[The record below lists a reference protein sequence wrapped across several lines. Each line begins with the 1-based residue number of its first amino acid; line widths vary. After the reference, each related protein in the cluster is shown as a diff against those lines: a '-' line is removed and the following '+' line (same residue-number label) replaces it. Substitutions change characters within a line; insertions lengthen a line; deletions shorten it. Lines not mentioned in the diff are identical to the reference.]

1 MCTFVATLNPNLKIT
16 PMKNL
21 IVPIIALLV
30 CAVTLNAQ
38 NEQGRTLQDDN
49 SIQGQFETVIRKS
62 TNYRQNGKRYE
73 VVRLIELNALQ
84 KNVLDSIST
93 ANNTINSLKSTIAE
107 NETAIGSL
115 NAKLDETTK
124 NLNQITEEKDSMPFF
139 GSLVSKSTYKLVVW
153 SIIVGLIIFLI
164 FFVFKFRSSNTL
176 TQQAKTALADLE
188 EEYEQHRRRAL
199 EREQKISRELH
210 DERNKNKKSS

>member
-1 MCTFVATLNPNLKIT
+1 
-16 PMKNL
+16 MKNL
-21 IVPIIALLV
+21 IISFVGLLLSSV
-30 CAVTLNAQ
+30 ILSAQ
-38 NEQGRTLQDDN
+38 NQQTQTPADDA
-49 SIQGQFETVIRKS
+49 SIQGQFETLIRKS

-84 KNVLDSIST
+84 KNVLDSIKT
-93 ANNTINSLKSTIAE
+93 ANSTIGTLKSTIAE

-115 NAKLDETTK
+115 NTKLDETSK
-124 NLNQITEEKDSMPFF
+124 NLERITEEKDSMPFF
-139 GSLVSKSTYKLVVW
+139 GSLVPKSTYKLIVW
-153 SIIVGLIIFLI
+153 SIIIGLLIFLALFI
-164 FFVFKFRSSNTL
+164 FRFRNSNIL

>member
-1 MCTFVATLNPNLKIT
+1 
-16 PMKNL
+16 MKNL
-21 IVPIIALLV
+21 TLIFIGLLF
-30 CAVTLNAQ
+30 CGISLNAQ
-38 NEQGRTLQDDN
+38 DQQSQESVDDN
-49 SIQGQFETVIRKS
+49 SVQSQFETLIRKS

-84 KNVLDSIST
+84 KNVLDSIT
-93 ANNTINSLKSTIAE
+93 EANENISNLKNTIAE

-115 NAKLDETTK
+115 NTKLDETTK
-124 NLNQITEEKDSMPFF
+124 NLETITAEKDSMPFF
-139 GSLVSKSTYKLVVW
+139 GSLVSKSTYKLIVW
-153 SIIVGLIIFLI
+153 SIIIGLVVLLALFI
-164 FFVFKFRSSNTL
+164 FKFRNSNTL

-210 DERNKNKKSS
+210 DERNKNKKKA

>member
-1 MCTFVATLNPNLKIT
+1 
-16 PMKNL
+16 MKNL
-21 IVPIIALLV
+21 TALFVGLLLSS
-30 CAVTLNAQ
+30 VTLHAQ
-38 NEQGRTLQDDN
+38 NQQNQTPTDDA
-49 SIQGQFETVIRKS
+49 SIQGQFETLIRKS

-84 KNVLDSIST
+84 KNVLDSLKT
-93 ANNTINSLKSTIAE
+93 NNTTISELKSTIAE
-107 NETAIGSL
+107 NETAIASL

-124 NLNQITEEKDSMPFF
+124 SLNKIKEEKDSMPFF
-139 GSLVSKSTYKLVVW
+139 GSLVSKSTYKLIVW
-153 SIIVGLIIFLI
+153 SIIIGLLIFLALFI
-164 FFVFKFRSSNTL
+164 YKFKSSNTL

-188 EEYEQHRRRAL
+188 VEYEQHRRRAL

>member
-1 MCTFVATLNPNLKIT
+1 
-16 PMKNL
+16 MKNL
-21 IVPIIALLV
+21 IALFVGLLLSS
-30 CAVTLNAQ
+30 VTLHAQ
-38 NEQGRTLQDDN
+38 NQQNQTPTDDA
-49 SIQGQFETVIRKS
+49 SIQDQFETLIRKS

-84 KNVLDSIST
+84 KNVLDSLKT
-93 ANNTINSLKSTIAE
+93 NNTTISELKSTIAE
-107 NETAIGSL
+107 NETAIASL

-124 NLNQITEEKDSMPFF
+124 SLNKITEEKDSMPFF
-139 GSLVSKSTYKLVVW
+139 GSLVSKATYKLIVW
-153 SIIVGLIIFLI
+153 SIIIGLLIFLALFI
-164 FFVFKFRSSNTL
+164 YKFRSSNTL

-210 DERNKNKKSS
+210 DERNKNKKGS